1 MKKHFLVLMALMVSV
16 FAFAG
21 NDVKVDEVKDCSVK
35 EVKAAYTELKTITIN
50 RNEIS
55 LPFTISVD
63 APRETVIGVSGPI
76 NPNQT
81 WDVQNGKLNIYYTR
95 EVDISELRFGGAFHI
110 EVATSPMMYY
120 VIYLN
125 VE

>member
-1 MKKHFLVLMALMVSV
+1 MVSV

-21 NDVKVDEVKDCSVK
+21 NDVKVDEVKNYSVK
-35 EVKAAYTELKTITIN
+35 EVKAAYTELETVTIN
-50 RNEIS
+50 RNDIT
-55 LPFTISVD
+55 LPLTISVD

-81 WDVQNGKLNIYYTR
+81 WDVQNGKLNIHYTR
-95 EVDISELRFGGAFHI
+95 EMDVSLIRDGGTFPI

-120 VIYLN
+120 VIYLV